1 MLGGGVGIQPLSF
14 RASRQAALPIL
25 PPDVEESLMR
35 RFVEGGMSG
44 IASVA
49 NLLDLPGSS
58 IRDIASSIATGKM
71 VNPLDQYLTPF
82 SAENRVTGRDL
93 LTQLNLTAP
102 NTPTGI
108 SDIVNNPKEVARDVA
123 GFGTELLLDPLFPI
137 SPLYKPFMGAAK
149 VAGGAAKAGTKAA
162 ARHQPVKSVAEM
174 LDATRRHAGA
184 LFESRYKG
192 RTKQV
197 GQDVAGEITDA
208 ERISVTTARERF
220 APHLETYCKGL
231 FWSRQCLAG
240 SNRNQGCIQASARN
254 GSFGRHGR

>member
-1 MLGGGVGIQPLSF
+1 MTRLPTLGGVGLSPLQMLGGGVGIQPLSF

-102 NTPTGI
+102 R
-108 SDIVNNPKEVARDVA
+108 K
-123 GFGTELLLDPLFPI
+123 
-137 SPLYKPFMGAAK
+137 
-149 VAGGAAKAGTKAA
+149 
-162 ARHQPVKSVAEM
+162 QPQGSCE
-174 LDATRRHAGA
+174 
-184 LFESRYKG
+184 G
-192 RTKQV
+192 RGWV
-197 GQDVAGEITDA
+197 
-208 ERISVTTARERF
+208 RNR
-220 APHLETYCKGL
+220 APPRPSLPNLPAIQTLHGC
-231 FWSRQCLAG
+231 RQSCG
-240 SNRNQGCIQASARN
+240 WRC
-254 GSFGRHGR
+254 